1 MTQQLP
7 TMQPEQATPEAQSSA
22 KNRSY
27 IKPTLKKWEPK
38 PETPSEEFA
47 DLAGSKA

>member
-1 MTQQLP
+1 MTQQP
-7 TMQPEQATPEAQSSA
+7 PAKKPEQALEEQSSS
-22 KNRSY
+22 KEHPSY

>member
-1 MTQQLP
+1 MTQQP
-7 TMQPEQATPEAQSSA
+7 PAKKPEQALEEQSSS
-22 KNRSY
+22 KEHLY